1 MSHGKALVSGST
13 GLVGASL
20 IRQLASRQ
28 WEEVRAL
35 TRRPFPAAP
44 PITPIIV
51 DFEQDTPQLP
61 LFGVT
66 HVFSCLGTTIKQAG
80 SQQAFRRVDY
90 DIPLL
95 IARAAREAGV
105 PHFLLVSS
113 VGASAKARTFYL
125 RVKGELEE
133 AIAALGFRSVT
144 IVRPSFLEGDRQEKR
159 LGETIGVPIFRLFP
173 RAYRSVHVDQVASA
187 MIAAAE
193 AGRPGVDILENPR
206 LLDYPRPLA

>member
-1 MSHGKALVSGST
+1 MSKALVSGAT

-20 IRQLASRQ
+20 VRQLATRDWQ
-28 WEEVRAL
+28 EVRAL
-35 TRRPFPAAP
+35 TRRPFPATP
-44 PITPIIV
+44 PVTPIIV
-51 DFEQDTPQLP
+51 DFEQDKPQLP

-90 DIPLL
+90 DIPLM

-133 AIAALGFRSVT
+133 AVAALGFRSVT
-144 IVRPSFLEGDRQEKR
+144 IVRPSFLDGDRPTKR
-159 LGETIGVPIFRLFP
+159 LGEVIGVPLFRLLP
-173 RAYRSVHVDQVASA
+173 RRYRSVHVDQVARA

-193 AGRPGVDILENPR
+193 AGPPAVEFIENPR
-206 LLDYPRPLA
+206 LLDY

>member
-1 MSHGKALVSGST
+1 MSYGKALVSGST

-20 IRQLASRQ
+20 LRQLATRP
-28 WEEVRAL
+28 WDEVRAL
-35 TRRPFPAAP
+35 TRRSFPATP

-51 DFEQDTPQLP
+51 DFEQDKPQLP

-90 DIPLL
+90 DIPLM
-95 IARAAREAGV
+95 IARAARGAGV

-113 VGASAKARTFYL
+113 VGASARARTFYL

-133 AIAALGFRSVT
+133 AVAALGFRSVS
-144 IVRPSFLEGDRQEKR
+144 IVRPSFLEGDRQPRR

-173 RAYRSVHVDQVASA
+173 RTYRSVHVDQVASA

-193 AGRPGVDILENPR
+193 AGRPGVEILENPR
-206 LLDYPRPLA
+206 LLDYPRPVA